1 MKKISEHSSIELFRL
16 EPIRAF
22 FKQLRNDVLLFLYK
36 QKSVRNEAQ
45 FIWERAKYKNKNLL
59 VVIAFEQPKVLEWL
73 FALSE
78 KNLQDFQL
86 VVFDNSR
93 DVASRTNISQVCHAY
108 YVPYLG
114 LPFNHSRHPN

>member
-1 MKKISEHSSIELFRL
+1 MKKISEYSCIELLRL

-45 FIWERAKYKNKNLL
+45 FIWELAKYKNKNLL

-73 FALSE
+73 FSLSE

-108 YVPYLG
+108 NVPYLG

>member
-1 MKKISEHSSIELFRL
+1 MKKISEYSCIELFKF

-22 FKQLRNDVLLFLYK
+22 FKQLRNDVLLFLYN
-36 QKSVRNEAQ
+36 QKSVKNEAQ
-45 FIWERAKYKNKNLL
+45 FIWELAKYKNKNLL

-93 DVASRTNISQVCHAY
+93 DVASRLRISQVC
-108 YVPYLG
+108 
-114 LPFNHSRHPN
+114 